1 MVMDDMKS
9 QARIR
14 FPCLEVMLCSQSS
27 LLRGLAIVFL
37 QRLAKAMITTPNYR
51 SWRRTG
57 CRGLKSLDN
66 HAALAAP
73 EPWAKDIRTFDDESE
88 LLTLGLH
95 DAAFLQY
102 SCCTQC
108 KSVGKSFTGLQ
119 TVHWLGNLG
128 CQRDR
133 EETALARR
141 VPRQSIG
148 RLSFCRM
155 R

>member
-1 MVMDDMKS
+1 MDDMKS

-102 SCCTQC
+102 SCCNLLY
-108 KSVGKSFTGLQ
+108 SVQVGRQIFHRAANSSLAGKFGLPKRPR
-119 TVHWLGNLG
+119 
-128 CQRDR
+128 RDCSGT
-133 EETALARR
+133 ES
-141 VPRQSIG
+141 P
-148 RLSFCRM
+148 
-155 R
+155 